1 MVRVVAISGMPGA
14 GKGVFGQVAIEMGF
28 IVRSMGDMIRAEV
41 EARDLDE
48 NPHIFGRIAQEL
60 RDKYGYGVLATRL
73 VGAIN
78 KDLETTDIVVIEG
91 MRGDAER
98 NIFAEAWGDDFGVLA
113 IDSSIDARFQRI
125 LARGRAEDGDRATFE
140 ERDERECGWGL
151 GLILKQANWRLSNEG
166 EIKEFKDASKAW
178 LFSHCE

>member
-41 EARDLDE
+41 ESRGLDE
-48 NPHIFGRIAQEL
+48 NPHVFGRIAQEL

-73 VGAIN
+73 VEVIN
-78 KDLETTDIVVIEG
+78 NDLETTEMVVIEG
-91 MRGDAER
+91 IRGDAER
-98 NIFAEAWGDDFGVLA
+98 DIFAEAWGDEFGVLA
-113 IDSSIDARFQRI
+113 IDASVDARFQRI
-125 LARGRAEDGDRATFE
+125 LARGRAEDGDRSTFV

-151 GLILKQANWRLSNEG
+151 GLILEQANWRLSNEG
-166 EIKEFKDASKAW
+166 EIIEFNDACKAW